1 MERALTIRDEFLLD
15 KAAFRPENPHMHKLA
30 VGVLAFLPLLMP
42 VSAQE
47 GVTGLAG
54 VWKGEIA
61 TPERAVEIV
70 LHFVADGQG
79 GWRGS
84 VDTPAQLSFG
94 LPWDTVEWDGKRL
107 VVHSQVADATLE
119 ATLAE
124 SGTELVGLWTQR
136 GNEIPVHCERQP
148 FPPAL
153 PTELARQIA
162 GTWEGVLSVGPVE
175 LRLVLVV
182 KRSSGEFL
190 EGHMVSPDQSPAEY
204 AIGRV
209 DFAGERSVLVHVGAV
224 GTTFAVTLS
233 ADGASLEG
241 KFKQAGREF
250 DIVLARVAE
259 VSKLSRPQEPRGP
272 FPYEI
277 EEVLYENP
285 AAGVTLAGTLTLPE
299 GQGPFP
305 AAILIT
311 GSGGQDRNEEI
322 FEHKPFWVIAD
333 HLTRA
338 GIAVLRVDDRGMG
351 GSSKGEASGGATSF
365 DFAGDVGAGMD
376 FLQRHERIAPDK
388 IGLIGHSE
396 GGVIAPLVA
405 RERNDVAF
413 AVLLA
418 GTGVRGDKLLVMQNA
433 AIMRASDIDE
443 ETISAACSAQERLF
457 AIVLDSAL
465 SPQEL
470 ETRLTR
476 VIQVEEEFQK
486 ASAEDQA
493 QGLKTALAQLTNPW
507 MVTFIRHD
515 PAAVLRKVRCPVL
528 ALNGELDLQVPF
540 KANLDGIAMALEAAE
555 NPDFTTRAFP
565 GLNHLYQHCETGLI
579 AEYGK
584 IEETFSVEV
593 LEVMRAWIG
602 ERVISR

>member
-1 MERALTIRDEFLLD
+1 MRNFALRSLAAMALL
-15 KAAFRPENPHMHKLA
+15 
-30 VGVLAFLPLLMP
+30 LP
-42 VSAQE
+42 VCAQD
-47 GVTGLAG
+47 GANGLAG

-61 TPERAVEIV
+61 SPDRSIEIL
-70 LHFVADGQG
+70 LHFEPDGKG
-79 GWRGS
+79 SWRGS
-84 VDTPAQLSFG
+84 VDTPSQHSFG

-107 VVHSQVADATLE
+107 VVHSQLAGATLE
-119 ATLAE
+119 ATLDA
-124 SGTELVGLWTQR
+124 SGSELTGLWKQR
-136 GNEIPVHCERQP
+136 GAEIPVHCGRQP
-148 FPPAL
+148 SPPVL
-153 PTELARQIA
+153 TTELASQLLGI
-162 GTWEGVLSVGPVE
+162 WEGLLSVGAVE

-182 KRSSGEFL
+182 ERDPGGFMA
-190 EGHMVSPDQSPAEY
+190 GHMVSPDQTPAEY

-209 DFAGERSVLVHVGAV
+209 DYVGERSVLLHLGAI
-224 GTTFAVTLS
+224 GITFAVSLS
-233 ADGASLEG
+233 ADGAFLQG
-241 KFKQAGREF
+241 KYRQAGREF
-250 DIVLARVAE
+250 DITLARVAE
-259 VSKLSRPQEPRGP
+259 VSKPSRPQEPRGP

-277 EEVLYENP
+277 EEVLYENI
-285 AAGVTLAGTLTLPE
+285 AAGVTLAGTLTLPKGE
-299 GQGPFP
+299 GPFP

-311 GSGGQDRNEEI
+311 GSGGQNRNEEI
-322 FEHKPFWVIAD
+322 FQHKPFWVIAD
-333 HLTRA
+333 HLTRG
-338 GIAVLRVDDRGMG
+338 GIAVLRVDDRGVG
-351 GSSKGEASGGATSF
+351 GSTAGDNPGQATSF

-376 FLQRHERIAPDK
+376 FLRAHARIAPDK

-396 GGVIAPLVA
+396 GGIIAPLVA
-405 RERNDVAF
+405 RERDDVAF

-418 GTGVRGDKLLVMQNA
+418 GTGVRGDKLLLMQNA

-443 ETISAACSAQERLF
+443 ETISAACAAQERLF
-457 AIVLDSAL
+457 ATVLDSAL

-476 VIQVEEEFQK
+476 AIQEEEEFQK

-540 KANLDGIAMALEAAE
+540 KANLDAIARALKAAQ
-555 NPDFTTRAFP
+555 NPDFSTRAFP

-579 AEYGK
+579 TEYGK

-602 ERVISR
+602 ERVIAR